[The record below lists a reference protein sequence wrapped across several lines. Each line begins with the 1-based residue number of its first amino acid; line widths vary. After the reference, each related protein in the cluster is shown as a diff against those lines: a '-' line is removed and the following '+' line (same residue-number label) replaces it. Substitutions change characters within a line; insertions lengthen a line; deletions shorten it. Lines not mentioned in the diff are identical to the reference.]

1 MFIRKDVLKLSI
13 PIMIEQTFVVLLG
26 VWNTMMAGYIGE
38 EAVSAIEMV
47 DTLNNIFISFF
58 AALSVGAT
66 VVVAQSIG
74 KGDNKKVNEVVRQA
88 FVSGFIVSVIITIF
102 MWIFRVT
109 IINIFYGS
117 ATELVKENAKIYI
130 EFTLITYPFIACEQ
144 IANGILRGCGD
155 TKTPMKITM
164 FMNIINI
171 ILGYLLIYGVSIG
184 RLVIPSL
191 GIEGA
196 AIAIALARLI
206 GTIMI
211 MVVLIKGIN
220 SIKLNRILPFKFDM
234 KIQKNIF
241 GIGIPAGVEQLL
253 FNAGKFIVQK
263 NIYIKRNGFGQYK
276 RALL

>member
-1 MFIRKDVLKLSI
+1 MKN
-13 PIMIEQTFVVLLG
+13 VVKKYRSLL
-26 VWNTMMAGYIGE
+26 
-38 EAVSAIEMV
+38 
-47 DTLNNIFISFF
+47 
-58 AALSVGAT
+58 
-66 VVVAQSIG
+66 
-74 KGDNKKVNEVVRQA
+74 
-88 FVSGFIVSVIITIF
+88 
-102 MWIFRVT
+102 
-109 IINIFYGS
+109 
-117 ATELVKENAKIYI
+117 
-130 EFTLITYPFIACEQ
+130 TLILD
-144 IANGILRGCGD
+144 IL
-155 TKTPMKITM
+155 I
-164 FMNIINI
+164 I

-206 GTIMI
+206 GTIMV

-263 NIYIKRNGFGQYK
+263 NIYIKRIYTLK
-276 RALL
+276 ETALDNIKEHCSKFSNALI

>member
-1 MFIRKDVLKLSI
+1 
-13 PIMIEQTFVVLLG
+13 
-26 VWNTMMAGYIGE
+26 MMAGYIGE
-38 EAVSAIEMV
+38 EAVSAIGMV